1 MKSPVRKKRISTNSV
16 AKLDIETDGEYFYLV
31 QQIFRHDISII
42 TLTKEDIE
50 RMLEFA
56 KKQLESSEKQ
66 KAKKKKGTTFGYRF
80 KIVPLI
86 SAFTTIRSSKI

>member
-1 MKSPVRKKRISTNSV
+1 MKSAVRKKRISTNCV
-16 AKLDIETDGEYFYLV
+16 ANLNIETDGEFFYLV

-56 KKQLESSEKQ
+56 IKEYESNQKQ
-66 KAKKKKGTTFGYRF
+66 KAKKKRRNYFW
-80 KIVPLI
+80 VP
-86 SAFTTIRSSKI
+86 F